1 MSQLN
6 PEFFVPYNFEADV
19 PKSRHN
25 LSKKFS
31 GTLQTGLLYPVWNR
45 RMYIGDDFEL
55 DYSTLLQ
62 TIVPMNRALLDC
74 FELRVETY
82 FCPLSN
88 YYGWYDNNT
97 KSSTNDIL
105 NSTEKWSMSLAGFD
119 QSEQDRGFLYTAGL
133 QYQSDDQEP
142 FDGTFKF
149 YREVVSSPAT
159 NFQQAGRPYAVQLG
173 SLMTLFGLPAG
184 YAGVGYTA
192 DGDYGQ
198 NWIGTGNLINIEPVL
213 CYLDIWRTYHQND
226 QYGYIPYVS
235 EVMRDSGSLRDVDVF
250 DIQNWSSQKL
260 DDFFVSLRHAS
271 RHRNSVFTWSHLMD
285 NLSSEFSSFQEYLR
299 STVRLYSGFFPVQ
312 HRPDMWRNLLS
323 KTAGSVNIKVN
334 VINGSFV
341 IDEFR
346 TKNKVQKLAEFF
358 DLSGG
363 RMSNI
368 GRTVFGMKTDI
379 DLKIPELLNV
389 KRCIIDPSNIT
400 QMAQTENGDLGEKA
414 ANVDKFNQLG
424 SIRVKARTDGYVMT
438 CVSITP
444 LITYSQG
451 VSPFAI
457 RTNFMDDFQ
466 PPLQRLGFQD
476 VPRLYLS
483 GLIDFNQNN
492 ENIDNLTLLNSV
504 GKSIKWVE
512 EMSDTNSVFGEFT
525 PLFGDASDM
534 VLSRIYSQTSVDDSN
549 YRDFV
554 FSNLPYVN
562 PLDYNH
568 IFADNAYRRPPW
580 SFHMSIKCKARRPI
594 LKRWNPSLE

>member
-97 KSSTNDIL
+97 KSSTSDIL
-105 NSTEKWSMSLAGFD
+105 NNSEKWSVALSGYYDDDGGYRWAGLL
-119 QSEQDRGFLYTAGL
+119 SEQQL
-133 QYQSDDQEP
+133 QFQPDEQVPVEDAFQRYRQE
-142 FDGTFKF
+142 
-149 YREVVSSPAT
+149 VSVPIA
-159 NFQQAGRPYAVQLG
+159 NAQPRAVQLG
-173 SLMTLFGLPAG
+173 SLMTLNGIPAG
-184 YAGVGYTA
+184 FRSAGVSYDDEEYGY
-192 DGDYGQ
+192 
-198 NWIGTGNLINIEPVL
+198 NLPGNLINIEPLL
-213 CYLDIWRTYHQND
+213 CYLDIWRTYHLND
-226 QYGYIPYVS
+226 QYGKVPYVS
-235 EVMRDSGSLRDVDVF
+235 RVVRDSGTLSEYDFF
-250 DIQNWSSQKL
+250 DFNTWSPQML
-260 DDFFVSLRHAS
+260 DDFFVDLRHS
-271 RHRNSVFTWSHLMD
+271 SKRRSDVFHWTTSQ
-285 NLSSEFSSFQEYLR
+285 LSSVNANYRAFRQWLK
-299 STVRLYSGFFPVQ
+299 STVHLYSGFFPVQ
-312 HRPDMWRNLLS
+312 HRPDIWRNLLS

-334 VINGSFV
+334 VTNGSFV
-341 IDEFR
+341 IDELR
-346 TKNKVQKLAEFF
+346 TKNKLQKLAEFF

-363 RMSNI
+363 RMANI
-368 GRTVFGMKTDI
+368 GRTVFGVKSDI

-444 LITYSQG
+444 LITYGQG
-451 VSPFAI
+451 MSPFAL

-466 PPLQRLGFQD
+466 PPLQRLGFQN
-476 VPRLYLS
+476 VPQMFLS
-483 GLIDFNQNN
+483 ALPSVYSTSAGWSSVDLV
-492 ENIDNLTLLNSV
+492 NSV
-504 GKSIKWVE
+504 GKSIKWIE

-534 VLSRIYSQTSVDDSN
+534 VLSRIYSQLSIDDSN
-549 YRDFV
+549 SVDFR
-554 FSNLPYVN
+554 FSNQPYVN